1 MCMYVC
7 SDMCVCLWVYVYV
20 CVGMCLVI
28 CVCVCGCMC
37 VDVCACVR
45 TVSLRIKV
53 VELRSRDSRGDPKLK
68 VARVPPGSR
77 RGTAKVALRS

>member
-7 SDMCVCLWVYVYV
+7 SYMCVCLWVYVYV
-20 CVGMCLVI
+20 YVGMCLVI
-28 CVCVCGCMC
+28 CVCMC

-53 VELRSRDSRGDPKLK
+53 VELRSRDSRGAQKLK

>member
-1 MCMYVC
+1 MYVC

-68 VARVPPGSR
+68 VARVPPESR

>member
-1 MCMYVC
+1 M
-7 SDMCVCLWVYVYV
+7 YV

-28 CVCVCGCMC
+28 CVCMC

-53 VELRSRDSRGDPKLK
+53 VELRSRDSRRDPKLK